1 MFKQTAHD
9 AVIRAVEINVRQI
22 ADFQGNSLAD
32 CDGAALLDVGRKT
45 DCTRRTKV
53 CWKCHNFI
61 ILLLNYG
68 KILAPIAQE
77 TTNFYAETIVNAGDL
92 PLLAGNK
99 NAVR

>member
-1 MFKQTAHD
+1 
-9 AVIRAVEINVRQI
+9 
-22 ADFQGNSLAD
+22 
-32 CDGAALLDVGRKT
+32 
-45 DCTRRTKV
+45 
-53 CWKCHNFI
+53 
-61 ILLLNYG
+61 LLNYG